1 MRYLKKMSIAYRVK
15 RLGQRLSP
23 TSEQLQVVFVS
34 LWSKRAIRTSPEL
47 TLIVVSISLLQWGFG
62 QNLAIHIFFEMHV
75 KMTDFEFV

>member
-1 MRYLKKMSIAYRVK
+1 MSIAYRVK